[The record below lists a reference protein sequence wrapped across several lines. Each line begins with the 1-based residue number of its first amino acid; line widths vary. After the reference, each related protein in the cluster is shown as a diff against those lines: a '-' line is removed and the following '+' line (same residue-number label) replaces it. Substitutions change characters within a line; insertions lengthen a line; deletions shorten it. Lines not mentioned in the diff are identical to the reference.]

1 MGHVTC
7 YRVTV
12 FLCFLTLAMI
22 TDQTSSNVKKR
33 LHSDFITGYLLL
45 AFVKLPGDGL
55 QHL

>member
-33 LHSDFITGYLLL
+33 LHSNFITGYLLL